1 MKTLRNLFA
10 VLLMTAVFV
19 SCGSSPEE
27 DGKRVCEWSCEM
39 AAAEKADDQDAIKK
53 LDEEKEALEAK
64 YGEKGDASDEDK
76 EAFKKA
82 SEAAMK
88 DCKCEDKE

>member
-10 VLLMTAVFV
+10 VLLMTAIFV
-19 SCGSSPEE
+19 SCGSSPED
-27 DGKRVCEWSCEM
+27 DGKRACEWSCEM
-39 AAAEKADDQDAIKK
+39 AAAEKAGDKDAIKK
-53 LDEEKEALEAK
+53 LEEEEKALLDK

-76 EAFKKA
+76 EAYKKA
-82 SEAAMK
+82 AEAALK